1 MPAVGRIEW
10 FGFTATIA
18 QLVTARGPIFQP
30 IGAIDLV
37 LVEEVRQA
45 LGELVAF
52 AQIGVVREE
61 ALQRLKVRL
70 IDKLW

>member
-1 MPAVGRIEW
+1 M
-10 FGFTATIA
+10 
-18 QLVTARGPIFQP
+18 TARGPIFQP

-37 LVEEVRQA
+37 LVKQVRQA

-70 IDKLW
+70 IDKLR